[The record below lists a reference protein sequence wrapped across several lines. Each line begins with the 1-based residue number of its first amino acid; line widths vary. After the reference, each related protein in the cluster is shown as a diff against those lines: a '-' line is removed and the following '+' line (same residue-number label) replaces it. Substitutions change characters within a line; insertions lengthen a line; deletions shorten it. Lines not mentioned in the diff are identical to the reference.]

1 MHLSLNAANNGTKHL
16 HNFFIAPYVASAV
29 VPMKI
34 FYSCKT
40 YLSRLKNICLF
51 EFVVSVTLARAQALA
66 PSFIFPFIE

>member
-1 MHLSLNAANNGTKHL
+1 MQRIMEQNIYIIFLLLRCK
-16 HNFFIAPYVASAV
+16 ASAV
-29 VPMKI
+29 VQMKY
-34 FYSCKT
+34 FYSCK